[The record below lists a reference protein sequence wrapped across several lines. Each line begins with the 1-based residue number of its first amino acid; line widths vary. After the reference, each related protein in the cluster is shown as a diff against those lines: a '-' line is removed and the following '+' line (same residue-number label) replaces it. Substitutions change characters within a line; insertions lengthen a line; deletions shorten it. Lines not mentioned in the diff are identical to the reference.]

1 MHNYKQEEIYIYN
14 HKKLIKINLFD
25 YIDKNSD
32 FLKKRYLDFIYNF
45 ENSKIN
51 GKNFRNHF
59 NIMDGHNLWQMSILK
74 ENSPFNNYSLLNSI
88 KFIAIT
94 QIIKKYKI
102 SKIELKFFDDEL
114 KNHLL
119 NYFEN
124 LNLKFNFLE
133 TIKKK

>member
-1 MHNYKQEEIYIYN
+1 MHNYKSRRNLHLY

-94 QIIKKYKI
+94 QIIKKKKI
-102 SKIELKFFDDEL
+102 SK
-114 KNHLL
+114 N
-119 NYFEN
+119 
-124 LNLKFNFLE
+124 
-133 TIKKK
+133 

>member
-1 MHNYKQEEIYIYN
+1 MHNYKPEEIYIYN
-14 HKKLIKINLFD
+14 NKKLIKINLFD

-45 ENSKIN
+45 ENSKID

-74 ENSPFNNYSLLNSI
+74 EKSPFNNYSLLNSI

-94 QIIKKYKI
+94 QIIKKYQI
-102 SKIELKFFDDEL
+102 NITFQ
-114 KNHLL
+114 
-119 NYFEN
+119 
-124 LNLKFNFLE
+124 
-133 TIKKK
+133 